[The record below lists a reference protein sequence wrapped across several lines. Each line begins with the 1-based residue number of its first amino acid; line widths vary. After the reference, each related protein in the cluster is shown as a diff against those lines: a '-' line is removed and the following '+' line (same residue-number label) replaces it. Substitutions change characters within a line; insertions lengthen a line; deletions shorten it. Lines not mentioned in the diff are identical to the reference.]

1 MGLLEETIRNVLN
14 NEILN
19 LNVRG
24 LAVLS
29 VSVKSVSKAI
39 TGRLLGD
46 DNSYSS
52 EGVEID
58 VTEFEI
64 AAFAEYVPPPDID
77 LEKLLDVAADA
88 AYDDIIHNLKESGD
102 PFFNGIKSSKIPI
115 GDLSLE
121 SVFEPSTSP
130 YDDGQLSSAPSGSW
144 PTKSF
149 IDPEEKS
156 ISDPEIDDTVD
167 SGEPSK
173 VGIIFGILFG
183 ILSLGAATIFCFIRL
198 QKKKNKVANSGPSK
212 DLFEIQPPNGFNMFS
227 RRDSTDDFSVDTSHF
242 SGSSKS
248 ASNLSDAASRITDPT
263 YRGGKVPTESMHDNN
278 TYASRQEEGSY
289 TSRRDYD
296 ETSKDFDEE
305 SVSSYSMQE
314 NSYQDDRGENLRQ
327 SLQYYRETIQEED
340 DDDGTFAGQSIIPH
354 FDDDISALPS
364 LIGVEDV
371 RHFKKQNDES
381 SHVSRNN
388 IPDEESVYK
397 SNSADKKGT
406 GELSVLSSTSDNSN
420 ASSFSNNLTSSVY
433 SSFSRPTA
441 PSVARSSFSR
451 QSVTS
456 SVLSDDFS
464 DLRSMASSSMYSTAH
479 SKFSKQTASTTAL
492 SHDFTNSSQAASSQ
506 SQTPFFSECQK
517 IQDHNDKFVLATVP
531 EVTEDLVVQRSDLI
545 INQDPQSLQKNND
558 DIIRFDNDTAK
569 EQLYLTH
576 STLEPSKTS
585 IVSKACRD
593 DEVVPKDD
601 SDITK
606 EINQNALT
614 MGHINS
620 NIIEGEEV
628 TENMISFSD
637 SGMKTN
643 RPSTVFND
651 EDSSVISTEEARTG
665 NYETSSIHMQ
675 NALEVKLIES
685 LQVNDTLSKSKQEN
699 DEEMSSSLNNNRIQE
714 VSLSPQQGSNL
725 SEFNEDR
732 TSYTIVP
739 YDPSDSSDKIRKVIV
754 NDDEVAKDFSKL
766 SSSDPGVNTNFDSEL
781 KDIAIIKKRVL

>member
-1 MGLLEETIRNVLN
+1 M
-14 NEILN
+14 
-19 LNVRG
+19 
-24 LAVLS
+24 
-29 VSVKSVSKAI
+29 
-39 TGRLLGD
+39 GRLLGD

-88 AYDDIIHNLKESGD
+88 AYDDIIHNLKESGG

-130 YDDGQLSSAPSGSW
+130 YDDGQLPSAPSGSW

-227 RRDSTDDFSVDTSHF
+227 RRDSTDDFTVDTSHYT
-242 SGSSKS
+242 GASKS

-327 SLQYYRETIQEED
+327 SLQYYQETIQEED
-340 DDDGTFAGQSIIPH
+340 DDNGTFAGQSIIPH

-433 SSFSRPTA
+433 SSFSRPTAPSVARSSFSRQSATSSVLSATA

-593 DEVVPKDD
+593 DEVVPIDD

-651 EDSSVISTEEARTG
+651 EDS
-665 NYETSSIHMQ
+665 
-675 NALEVKLIES
+675 
-685 LQVNDTLSKSKQEN
+685 
-699 DEEMSSSLNNNRIQE
+699 
-714 VSLSPQQGSNL
+714 
-725 SEFNEDR
+725 
-732 TSYTIVP
+732 
-739 YDPSDSSDKIRKVIV
+739 
-754 NDDEVAKDFSKL
+754 
-766 SSSDPGVNTNFDSEL
+766 
-781 KDIAIIKKRVL
+781 